1 MPIELRHLRYFL
13 AVADEGNVTRAA
25 GRLGISQPPLS
36 QQIRELEQQLGVA
49 LFDRT
54 PHGVTLTAAGTAFR
68 AEARLTLQS
77 VETAR
82 LAAQRAARGQ
92 TGTLRVGFTGSAAF
106 NPVVAGTLRDFRRRW
121 PQVQLVLTETNTTRL
136 TEALLQRTLDAAFL
150 RPGAVAQPELQ
161 LHRFED
167 EPMCIALPES
177 HPLAG
182 RPRIALRELAQD
194 AFVLFPRSVGLSLYD
209 AIHAACQAAGFELR
223 PDQETPQLASVIN
236 LVAAEMGVSVVPQ
249 SLAQV
254 QVRGVCY
261 AAIDGPAPVATL
273 ALATHRLESA
283 PTVANL
289 REVGAAFER
298 PTQENQPTGATR

>member
-36 QQIRELEQQLGVA
+36 QQIRELEQQLGVT

-54 PHGVTLTAAGTAFR
+54 PHGVTLTAAGSAFR
-68 AEARLTLQS
+68 TEVQLTLQS

-106 NPVVAGTLRDFRRRW
+106 NPVVAGTLREFRRRW

-136 TEALLQRTLDAAFL
+136 HEALLAHQLDAAFL
-150 RPGAVAQPELQ
+150 RTGAIMPTELLLQP
-161 LHRFED
+161 FDD
-167 EPMCIALPES
+167 EPMCLVLPES
-177 HPLAG
+177 HRLAG
-182 RPRIALRELAQD
+182 RARIALHELAQD
-194 AFVLFPRSVGLSLYD
+194 AFVLFPRSVGLSLFD

-223 PDQETPQLASVIN
+223 PDQETLQLTSVIN

-254 QVRGVCY
+254 QVKGVCY

-273 ALATHRLESA
+273 ALATHRVDSA
-283 PTVANL
+283 PTVVNL
-289 REVGAAFER
+289 REVGAAFG
-298 PTQENQPTGATR
+298 PAA